1 MQFLTRTCFPL
12 RACAALA
19 LTLLLA
25 TTASSDVLPPAPV
38 SVNLPF
44 PAPNAFEVATA
55 FGPNDGLL
63 YVWTGNSV
71 LKQNAIDSNSF
82 TSLGGVGSGS
92 ADAGPIAFS
101 RDASN
106 LLVGNG
112 SGGMLGGANAGQ
124 LFTIPAA
131 GGSGASAGKV
141 PFHFTLLASP
151 LGVSNTQ
158 YFINQ
163 GDASFNS
170 SSVTVFDSATASNVS
185 VVANIPGASSS
196 MAIDGGRLMV
206 GIGFGPNRGDLRSF
220 ALADLQTAANS
231 ATPVD
236 WSTGTLFNGIDNN
249 GGAGMFFD
257 ARGFL
262 FVGGPNGLT
271 VFDTGGAS
279 IFYDNGGFSG
289 IVYDPFGDRFLL
301 TGWGLEQGIYPAS
314 MFFHVPEPS
323 SVVLAL
329 MAGISLLGCIG
340 RNRRRRVAARS

>member
-1 MQFLTRTCFPL
+1 MRISTRSCFPL
-12 RACAALA
+12 QACAAVVLA
-19 LTLLLA
+19 LLGISPA
-25 TTASSDVLPPAPV
+25 IADVLPPAPV
-38 SVNLPF
+38 SITLPL

-55 FGPNDGLL
+55 FGPSDGLL
-63 YVWTGNSV
+63 YAWTGNSV

-101 RDASN
+101 RDAST

-124 LFTIPAA
+124 LFTLPAA
-131 GGSGASAGKV
+131 GGSGASAGNV

-151 LGVSNTQ
+151 MGVSNTQ
-158 YFINQ
+158 YFLNQ
-163 GDASFNS
+163 GEISFTS
-170 SSVTVFDSATASNVS
+170 SSVSLFDSATASNVPVIAS
-185 VVANIPGASSS
+185 IPGASSS

-206 GIGFGPNRGDLRSF
+206 GIGFGPDRGDLRSF
-220 ALADLQTAANS
+220 ALADLETAANS

-236 WSTGTLFNGIDNN
+236 WSTGTLFNGLDNN
-249 GGAGMFFD
+249 SGAGMFFD

-279 IFYDNGGFSG
+279 MFYDNGGFSS

-301 TGWGLEQGIYPAS
+301 SGFGLEQGIYPAS

-323 SVVLAL
+323 SVALAL
-329 MAGISLLGCIG
+329 MAGVSLLGCIG
-340 RNRRRRVAARS
+340 RNRRWLFAARP

>member
-1 MQFLTRTCFPL
+1 MRISNRSCFPL
-12 RACAALA
+12 RACAALVLA
-19 LTLLLA
+19 LLGA
-25 TTASSDVLPPAPV
+25 STARADVLPPAPV
-38 SVNLPF
+38 SINLPF
-44 PAPNAFEVATA
+44 PAPNAFEVAATFA
-55 FGPNDGLL
+55 PNDGLL

-71 LKQNAIDSNSF
+71 LKQNAIDSNAF
-82 TSLGGVGSGS
+82 TSLGSVGSGS

-101 RDASN
+101 RDAGT

-131 GGSGASAGKV
+131 GGSGAPAGNV

-151 LGVSNTQ
+151 LGASNTQ

-163 GDASFNS
+163 GNASFTG
-170 SSVTVFDSATASNVS
+170 SSVSLFDSATASNVP
-185 VVANIPGASSS
+185 VIANIPGASSS

-236 WSTGTLFNGIDNN
+236 WSAGTLFNGIDNN
-249 GGAGMFFD
+249 SGAGMFFD

-262 FVGGPNGLT
+262 FVGGPSGLT

-279 IFYDNGGFSG
+279 MLYDNGGFSSV
-289 IVYDPFGDRFLL
+289 VYDPFGDRFLL
-301 TGWGLEQGIYPAS
+301 SGFGQQQGIYPAS

-323 SVVLAL
+323 SAVLAL
-329 MAGISLLGCIG
+329 MAGASLLGYIG
-340 RNRRRRVAARS
+340 RNRRRLIATRP

>member
-1 MQFLTRTCFPL
+1 MRISTRTCFPL
-12 RACAALA
+12 RTCVAIGLA
-19 LTLLLA
+19 LLVA
-25 TTASSDVLPPAPV
+25 GTASADVLPPAPV
-38 SVNLPF
+38 SINLPF

-71 LKQNAIDSNSF
+71 LKQDAIDSDSF

-92 ADAGPIAFS
+92 ADAGPVAFS
-101 RDASN
+101 RDAST

-124 LFTIPAA
+124 LFTLPAA
-131 GGSGASAGKV
+131 GGSGASAGNV

-163 GDASFNS
+163 GEASFTT
-170 SSVTVFDSATASNVS
+170 SSVSLFDSSTASNVP
-185 VVANIPGASSS
+185 VIANIPGASSS

-220 ALADLQTAANS
+220 ALADLEAAANS
-231 ATPVD
+231 STPLD
-236 WSTGTLFNGIDNN
+236 WSTGSLFNGDDNN
-249 GGAGMFFD
+249 SGAGMFYD
-257 ARGFL
+257 ARGYL
-262 FVGGPNGLT
+262 FVGGANGLT
-271 VFDTGGAS
+271 VFDSSGAS
-279 IFYDNGGFSG
+279 MFYDNGGFSG

-323 SVVLAL
+323 STVLAL
-329 MAGISLLGCIG
+329 MAGVSLLGYVR
-340 RNRRRRVAARS
+340 RNRRGSSRA